1 MSEEAETTVVTDEAG
16 NPEAVVVAL
25 PEAET
30 ASQAETVDAAVAI
43 AAIEADKEVQIAE
56 INADARKAEAEAYSD
71 TRESEQWQT
80 ERISA
85 LEAELAE
92 TRARL
97 AALESEPVSS
107 PLEEALEEVAEE
119 AIAEEMAEELAEEL
133 TALEPDLTQTSTAD
147 PTNSTETE
155 HSVKSVEGEVPGL
168 IVDGKPVR
176 VPIIQLV

>member
-1 MSEEAETTVVTDEAG
+1 MDEQVSATVVTGAEG
-16 NPEAVVVAL
+16 EPEAVVVEL
-25 PEAET
+25 PETPMEP
-30 ASQAETVDAAVAI
+30 QPETVDAAVAI

-71 TRESEQWQT
+71 NRESEQWQT

-119 AIAEEMAEELAEEL
+119 AIAEEMTEELAEEL

-147 PTNSTETE
+147 PTSSTETE
-155 HSVKSVEGEVPGL
+155 PSVKSVEGEVPGL
-168 IVDGKPVR
+168 VVDGKPVR